1 MAITATD
8 LTVVVG
14 LARSGIGAAKLLRH
28 RGQAV
33 LVIESQ
39 TSPELEAKAAELQQL
54 GIKVQLGTPLSPET
68 FAALT
73 TAVRSVVVSPGIRW
87 DHPTLAWLRQ
97 QGICVQGEMEL
108 AFWASG
114 AVPWI
119 GITGTNGKTTVTH
132 LVHHLLEAGGLDAP
146 LCGNVGTSAA
156 DVVRQRIVA
165 GRAASGGSP
174 SGLSA
179 LGVSLSEPSL
189 SDASL
194 SGGSSAGNL
203 ALPDWLVVEL
213 SSYQI
218 EAAPELAPA
227 IGIWTTLT
235 PDHLERHGTLEA
247 YRAIKRQLLEQ
258 SGLRILNADDSDLRS
273 RAASWDQARWIT
285 ARPRQAA
292 LDAGIDPHL
301 WIEAGEVWNAE
312 GPLFPAAALA
322 MPGDHN
328 RQNLL
333 MATATALAAGLPP
346 AVIEAACRSFPGVP
360 HRLER
365 IRLHQGITWF
375 NDSKA
380 TNYDAAEVALRALDG
395 PLVVLAGGPSKQG
408 DAAGWI
414 AQLHRKAAAVILSG
428 AARQEFTGLLAAG
441 GYGGR
446 VESVEGL
453 DQAVPLAQEL
463 AAAGACPAVLL
474 SPACASFDQYSDFE
488 ARGHHFRRL
497 VLAL

>member
-1 MAITATD
+1 MATRERQG
-8 LTVVVG
+8 TVVVG
-14 LARSGIGAAKLLRH
+14 LGRSGIGAARLLRALGEPVCLAES
-28 RGQAV
+28 RSGDALAEQAAA
-33 LVIESQ
+33 
-39 TSPELEAKAAELQQL
+39 LEAEGIPVKL
-54 GIKVQLGTPLSPET
+54 GLPLDADR
-68 FAALT
+68 FDALT
-73 TAVRSVVVSPGIRW
+73 PPPATVVVSPGIRF
-87 DHPTLAWLRQ
+87 DHPALEALRAR
-97 QGICVQGEMEL
+97 GVAVQGEL
-108 AFWASG
+108 VGAWRAG
-114 AVPWI
+114 RAVPWI

-132 LVHHLLEAGGLDAP
+132 LVHHLLVAGGLDAP

-165 GRAASGGSP
+165 GPAASGVSP

-179 LGVSLSEPSL
+179 LG
-189 SDASL
+189 ASL
-194 SGGSSAGNL
+194 SGGSFAENL
-203 ALPDWLVVEL
+203 AFPDWLVVEL

-258 SGLRILNADDSDLRS
+258 SGLRILNADDADLRS
-273 RAASWDQARWIT
+273 RAASWDQACWIT
-285 ARPRQAA
+285 AGPRQAA

-301 WIEAGEVWNAE
+301 WIEAGEVWNAD

-333 MATATALAAGLPP
+333 LAAAVALAAGLTP
-346 AVIEAACRSFPGVP
+346 AVIEAGCRSFPGVP

-395 PLVVLAGGPSKQG
+395 PLVVLAGGQSKQG

-414 AQLHRKAAAVILSG
+414 AQLHRQAAAVILYG

-453 DQAVPLAQEL
+453 DQAVPLARQL
-463 AAAGACPAVLL
+463 AAEGACPAVLL

>member
-1 MAITATD
+1 MATRERQGT
-8 LTVVVG
+8 LVVG
-14 LARSGIGAAKLLRH
+14 LGRSGIGAARLLRALGEPVCLAES
-28 RGQAV
+28 RSGDALAEQAAA
-33 LVIESQ
+33 
-39 TSPELEAKAAELQQL
+39 LEAEGIPVKL
-54 GIKVQLGTPLSPET
+54 GLPLDADR
-68 FAALT
+68 FDALT
-73 TAVRSVVVSPGIRW
+73 PPPATVVVSPGIRF
-87 DHPTLAWLRQ
+87 DHPALEALRAR
-97 QGICVQGEMEL
+97 GVAVQGEL
-108 AFWASG
+108 VGAWRAG
-114 AVPWI
+114 RAVPWI

-132 LVHHLLEAGGLDAP
+132 LVHHLLVAGGLDAP

-165 GRAASGGSP
+165 GPAASD
-174 SGLSA
+174 
-179 LGVSLSEPSL
+179 VSLSG
-189 SDASL
+189 ASL
-194 SGGSSAGNL
+194 SGGSFAENL
-203 ALPDWLVVEL
+203 AFPDWLVVEL

-235 PDHLERHGTLEA
+235 PDHLERHGTLEV

-258 SGLRILNADDSDLRS
+258 SGLRILNADDADLRS
-273 RAASWDQARWIT
+273 RAASWDQACWTT
-285 ARPRQAA
+285 AGPRQAA

-301 WIEAGEVWNAE
+301 WIEAGEVWNAD

-333 MATATALAAGLPP
+333 LAAAVALAAGLTP
-346 AVIEAACRSFPGVP
+346 AVIEAGCRSFPGVP

-395 PLVVLAGGPSKQG
+395 PLVVLAGGQSKQG

-414 AQLHRKAAAVILSG
+414 AQLHRQAAAVILYG

-453 DQAVPLAQEL
+453 DQAVPLARQL
-463 AAAGACPAVLL
+463 AAEGACPAVLL

>member
-1 MAITATD
+1 MATPERQG
-8 LTVVVG
+8 TVVVG
-14 LARSGIGAAKLLRH
+14 LGRSGIGAARLLHDLGEPVRLAES
-28 RGQAV
+28 RSGDALAEQAAA
-33 LVIESQ
+33 
-39 TSPELEAKAAELQQL
+39 LEAEGIAVELGL
-54 GIKVQLGTPLSPET
+54 PLD
-68 FAALT
+68 ADRIDALT
-73 TAVRSVVVSPGIRW
+73 PPPATVVVSPGIRF
-87 DHPTLAWLRQ
+87 DHPALEALRAR
-97 QGICVQGEMEL
+97 GVAVQGEL
-108 AFWASG
+108 VGAWRAG
-114 AVPWI
+114 RAVPWI

-132 LVHHLLEAGGLDAP
+132 LLHHLLVAGGLDAP

-156 DVVRQRIVA
+156 DVVRQRIV
-165 GRAASGGSP
+165 GSASGT
-174 SGLSA
+174 
-179 LGVSLSEPSL
+179 V
-189 SDASL
+189 
-194 SGGSSAGNL
+194 

-247 YRAIKRQLLEQ
+247 YRAIKRQLLEH
-258 SGLRILNADDSDLRS
+258 SGLRILNADDPDLRS

-285 ARPRQAA
+285 AGPRQAA

-301 WIEAGEVWNAE
+301 WIEAGEVWDGE

-333 MATATALAAGLPP
+333 MATAAALAAGLNP
-346 AVIEAACRSFPGVP
+346 AVIEAACHSFPGVP

-395 PLVVLAGGPSKQG
+395 PLVVLAGGQSKQG

-414 AQLHRKAAAVILSG
+414 AQLRRQAAAVILYG
-428 AARQEFTGLLAAG
+428 AARQEFAALLVAG

-453 DQAVPLAQEL
+453 DQAVPLARQL
-463 AAAGACPAVLL
+463 AAQGACPAVLL

-488 ARGHHFRRL
+488 ARGDHFRRL

>member
-1 MAITATD
+1 MATPERQG
-8 LTVVVG
+8 TVVVG
-14 LARSGIGAAKLLRH
+14 LGRSGIGAARLLRSLGEPV
-28 RGQAV
+28 RLAESRSGGALAEQAAA
-33 LVIESQ
+33 
-39 TSPELEAKAAELQQL
+39 LEAEGIPVHLEL
-54 GIKVQLGTPLSPET
+54 PLDADR
-68 FAALT
+68 FDALT
-73 TAVRSVVVSPGIRW
+73 PPPATVVVSPGIRF
-87 DHPTLAWLRQ
+87 DHPALEALRAR
-97 QGICVQGEMEL
+97 GVAVQGEL
-108 AFWASG
+108 VGAWRAG
-114 AVPWI
+114 RAVPWI

-132 LVHHLLEAGGLDAP
+132 LVHHLLAAGGLDAP

-165 GRAASGGSP
+165 GSGAPTDGTP
-174 SGLSA
+174 SR
-179 LGVSLSEPSL
+179 
-189 SDASL
+189 
-194 SGGSSAGNL
+194 NL

-258 SGLRILNADDSDLRS
+258 SGLRILNADDPDLRS
-273 RAASWDQARWIT
+273 RAASWDQALWIT
-285 ARPRQAA
+285 AGARQAA

-301 WIEAGEVWNAE
+301 WIEAGEVWDAD

-333 MATATALAAGLPP
+333 MATAAALAAGLTPV
-346 AVIEAACRSFPGVP
+346 VIEAACRSFPDVP

-365 IRLHQGITWF
+365 IREHGGITWF

-380 TNYDAAEVALRALDG
+380 TNYDAAEVALRALEG
-395 PLVVLAGGPSKQG
+395 PLVVLAGGQSKQG

-414 AQLHRKAAAVILSG
+414 AQLQRQAAVVILYG
-428 AARQEFTGLLAAG
+428 AARQEFAGLLAAG

-453 DQAVPLAQEL
+453 DQAVPLAREL
-463 AAAGACPAVLL
+463 AAQDACPAVLL

-488 ARGHHFRRL
+488 ARGDHFRRL

>member
-1 MAITATD
+1 MATPERQG
-8 LTVVVG
+8 TVVVG
-14 LARSGIGAAKLLRH
+14 LGRSGIGAARLLRALGEPV
-28 RGQAV
+28 RLAESRSGGALAEQAAA
-33 LVIESQ
+33 
-39 TSPELEAKAAELQQL
+39 LEAEGIPVHL
-54 GIKVQLGTPLSPET
+54 GLPLDADR
-68 FAALT
+68 FDALT
-73 TAVRSVVVSPGIRW
+73 PPPATVVVSPGIRF
-87 DHPTLAWLRQ
+87 DHPALEALRAR
-97 QGICVQGEMEL
+97 GVAVQGEL
-108 AFWASG
+108 VGAWRAG
-114 AVPWI
+114 RAVPWI
-119 GITGTNGKTTVTH
+119 GITGTNGKTTVTY
-132 LVHHLLEAGGLDAP
+132 LVHHLLAAGGLDAP

-165 GRAASGGSP
+165 GSGAPTDGAP
-174 SGLSA
+174 SRTLTS
-179 LGVSLSEPSL
+179 
-189 SDASL
+189 
-194 SGGSSAGNL
+194 
-203 ALPDWLVVEL
+203 PDWLVVEL

-218 EAAPELAPA
+218 EAASELAPA

-247 YRAIKRQLLEQ
+247 YRAIKRQLIEQ
-258 SGLRILNADDSDLRS
+258 SSLRILNADDPDLRS
-273 RAASWDQARWIT
+273 RAASWDQALWIT
-285 ARPRQAA
+285 AGARQAA

-301 WIEAGEVWNAE
+301 WIEAGEVWDAD

-333 MATATALAAGLPP
+333 MATAAALAAGLTP

-365 IRLHQGITWF
+365 IREHGGITWF

-380 TNYDAAEVALRALDG
+380 TNYDAAEVALRALVG
-395 PLVVLAGGPSKQG
+395 PLVVLAGGQSKQG
-408 DAAGWI
+408 DGSGWI
-414 AQLHRKAAAVILSG
+414 AQLQRQAAAVILYG
-428 AARQEFTGLLAAG
+428 AARQEFAGLLAAG

-453 DQAVPLAQEL
+453 DQAVPLAREL
-463 AAAGACPAVLL
+463 AAQGACPAVLL

-488 ARGHHFRRL
+488 ARGDHFRRL

>member
-1 MAITATD
+1 MATPERQG
-8 LTVVVG
+8 TVVVG
-14 LARSGIGAAKLLRH
+14 LGRSGIGAARLLRSLGEPV
-28 RGQAV
+28 RLAESRSGGALAEQAAA
-33 LVIESQ
+33 
-39 TSPELEAKAAELQQL
+39 LEAEGIPVHL
-54 GIKVQLGTPLSPET
+54 GLPLDADR
-68 FAALT
+68 FDALT
-73 TAVRSVVVSPGIRW
+73 PPPATVVVSPGIRF
-87 DHPTLAWLRQ
+87 DHAALEALRAR
-97 QGICVQGEMEL
+97 GVAVQGEL
-108 AFWASG
+108 VGAWRAG
-114 AVPWI
+114 RAVPWI
-119 GITGTNGKTTVTH
+119 GITGTNGKTTVTY
-132 LVHHLLEAGGLDAP
+132 LVHHLLAAGGLDAP

-165 GRAASGGSP
+165 AQAASGGSP
-174 SGLSA
+174 SSG
-179 LGVSLSEPSL
+179 SLSTGASSPPS
-189 SDASL
+189 
-194 SGGSSAGNL
+194 GSE

-258 SGLRILNADDSDLRS
+258 SGLRILNADDPDLRS
-273 RAASWDQARWIT
+273 RAASWDQALWIT
-285 ARPRQAA
+285 AGAREAA

-301 WIEAGEVWNAE
+301 WIEAGEVWDAD

-333 MATATALAAGLPP
+333 MATAAALAAGLTP

-365 IRLHQGITWF
+365 IREHGGITWF

-380 TNYDAAEVALRALDG
+380 TNYDAAEVALRALQG
-395 PLVVLAGGPSKQG
+395 PLVVLAGGQSKQG

-414 AQLHRKAAAVILSG
+414 AQLQRQAAVVILYG
-428 AARQEFTGLLAAG
+428 AARQEFAGLLAAG

-453 DQAVPLAQEL
+453 DRAVPLAREL
-463 AAAGACPAVLL
+463 AAQGACPAVLL

-488 ARGHHFRRL
+488 ARGDHFRRL